1 MTVRAT
7 REVYKPVEPAQFSRD
22 WYEIFLDRIPREQT
36 ETELAFIERQLPLA
50 SHPSILDVCCGP
62 GRHANA
68 LAQRGYRVLGVD
80 TNAGA
85 VAQARDAAP
94 TSASFQVLDM
104 RELQS
109 LPHTFDGATN
119 LWASFGYF
127 DDATN
132 EAILRQIAEK
142 LRRGGRAIIDL
153 YNRDHMLTLPA
164 EESTERG
171 GVTIRTTRR
180 WLGSRLNVRLEYG
193 SGAGDEF
200 EWRLYTP
207 AEFSSLASAARLRPI
222 VACAWFDEATAAS
235 HEHAR
240 MQFVLERR
248 A

>member
-1 MTVRAT
+1 M
-7 REVYKPVEPAQFSRD
+7 EPARFSND
-22 WYEIFLDRIPREQT
+22 WYATFLDRIPREQT
-36 ETELAFIERQLPLA
+36 EAELAFIERQLPLV
-50 SHPSILDVCCGP
+50 SHPSILDVCCGS

-68 LAQRGYRVLGVD
+68 LARRGYRVLGLD
-80 TNAGA
+80 TNSGA
-85 VAQARDAAP
+85 VAGACAAAP
-94 TSASFQVLDM
+94 PGASFQLLDM

-109 LPHTFDGATN
+109 LPHAFDGVIN

-132 EAILRQIAEK
+132 AAILRQIAAK
-142 LRRGGRAIIDL
+142 LGPGGRAIIDI

-207 AEFSSLASAARLRPI
+207 AEFSSLASAAGLQPI
-222 VACAWFDEATAAS
+222 VACAWFDEAKAAS

-248 A
+248 AK

>member
-1 MTVRAT
+1 M
-7 REVYKPVEPAQFSRD
+7 EPAQFSQE
-22 WYEIFLDRIPREQT
+22 WYETFLDQIPREQT
-36 ETELAFIERQLPLA
+36 KAELAFIERQLPLL
-50 SHPSILDVCCGP
+50 SHPSILDVCCGS

-68 LAQRGYRVLGVD
+68 LAQRGYRVLGLD

-85 VAQARDAAP
+85 VAQAREAAP
-94 TSASFQVLDM
+94 AGASFQGLDM
-104 RELQS
+104 RELHS
-109 LPHTFDGATN
+109 LPHTFDGVIN

-164 EESTERG
+164 EESAERG

-180 WLGSRLNVRLEYG
+180 WLGNQLKVRLEYG
-193 SGAGDEF
+193 SGGGDEF

-207 AEFSSLASAARLRPI
+207 DEFLG
-222 VACAWFDEATAAS
+222 VAKSIGLQPLVSCAWFTESMAPSAS
-235 HEHAR
+235 TR
-240 MQFVLERR
+240 VCSSC
-248 A
+248 

>member
-1 MTVRAT
+1 M
-7 REVYKPVEPAQFSRD
+7 EPAEFSQD
-22 WYEIFLDRIPREQT
+22 WYAIFLDRIPREQT
-36 ETELAFIERQLPLA
+36 EAELAFIERQLPLA
-50 SHPSILDVCCGP
+50 SHASILDVCSGS

-85 VAQARDAAP
+85 VAQGRMTAP
-94 TSASFQVLDM
+94 AGASFQMHDM

-109 LPHTFDGATN
+109 LPQAFDGVIN

-132 EAILRQIAEK
+132 AAILCQIAEK

-164 EESTERG
+164 EESAERG
-171 GVTIRTTRR
+171 GITIRTTRR

-193 SGAGDEF
+193 SGRGDEF

-207 AEFSSLASAARLRPI
+207 AEFSSLASEAGLQPI
-222 VACAWFDEATAAS
+222 VECAWFDEAKGAS